1 MYRQTTEILGNYGT
15 YNGGEKRVS
24 NNVFIFN
31 LIAQQIITSSRRRIS
46 IYSRIISDSSNNRL
60 EIDADTYYTIN
71 NNKNELW

>member
-1 MYRQTTEILGNYGT
+1 ME
-15 YNGGEKRVS
+15 EKS
-24 NNVFIFN
+24 GFLYLFYIFNVFIFN